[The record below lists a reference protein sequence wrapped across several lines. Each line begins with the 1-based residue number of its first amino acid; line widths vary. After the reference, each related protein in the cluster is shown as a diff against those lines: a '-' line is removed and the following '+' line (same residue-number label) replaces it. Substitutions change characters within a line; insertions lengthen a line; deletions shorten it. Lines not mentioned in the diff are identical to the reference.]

1 MNFFLSGG
9 IILGL
14 SAGFSPGPLTTLVIT
29 QSLQHGM
36 KEGVKTALAPFI
48 TDLPIILVSLLAL
61 SQFQQS
67 QGILGLISLAGGLFL
82 VYLAYMSFKTKAV
95 DVDAGPSKPR
105 SLTKG
110 TLVNFLSPAPYVF
123 WLTVGAPYAVQAWGE
138 SGLTA
143 AAFFIGFY
151 ACLIG
156 GKISMAVFASKSRQL
171 MNGPVY
177 SYVMRILGVLLLVFA
192 YSYFRDAAVMIAA
205 F

>member
-14 SAGFSPGPLTTLVIT
+14 SAGFSPGPLTTLVIS

-36 KEGVKTALAPFI
+36 KEGVKTALAPFV
-48 TDLPIILVSLLAL
+48 TDLPIILVSLLAMT
-61 SQFQQS
+61 QFQKS
-67 QGILGLISLAGGLFL
+67 QGLLGFISLAGGLFL
-82 VYLAYMSFKTKAV
+82 VYLAYMSFRTKGV
-95 DVDAGPSKPR
+95 DMDVKPSNPR

-123 WLTVGAPYAVQAWGE
+123 WLTVGAPYATQAREE
-138 SGLTA
+138 SVMAA

-151 ACLIG
+151 VCLIG
-156 GKISMAVFASKSRQL
+156 GKITVAVAAAKSKQL

-177 SYVMRILGVLLLVFA
+177 TYVQRTLGVLLIVFA
-192 YSYFRDAAVMIAA
+192 YSYFKDGMVMMGVL
-205 F
+205 